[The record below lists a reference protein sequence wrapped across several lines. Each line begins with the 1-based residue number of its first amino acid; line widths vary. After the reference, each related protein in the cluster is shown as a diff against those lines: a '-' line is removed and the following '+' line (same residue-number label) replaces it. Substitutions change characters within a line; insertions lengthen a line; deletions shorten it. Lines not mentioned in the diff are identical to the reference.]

1 MADFSEIFRFCVG
14 VDTHIDP
21 VRKSDDTEIPGEF
34 VTSQWGD
41 VLNRPL
47 RARLGTRAE
56 AD

>member
-34 VTSQWGD
+34 VTFQWGD

-47 RARLGTRAE
+47 RARLGNRAE

>member
-14 VDTHIDP
+14 AIEHIAP
-21 VRKSDDTEIPGEF
+21 ARKSDDTEIFGEF

-47 RARLGTRAE
+47 RARFGNRAE

>member
-14 VDTHIDP
+14 GDAHIAP
-21 VRKSDDTEIPGEF
+21 ARKSDDTEIPGEF

-41 VLNRPL
+41 VLDRPL
-47 RARLGTRAE
+47 RARLGNRAE